1 MSLLTFSLHLVAFV
15 NNINKINNN
24 IFDNMFLD
32 ENLESARGRDVPP
45 AIAVEPLRDLASASA
60 SAREALRSWLGGN
73 GGKAKGVDPFE
84 ATAYLPPE
92 VVADRSRASEEL
104 REQLVLEDK
113 FSLSTAE
120 QTEQIEG
127 TNPAAESID
136 DVYEDVLEVAKSH
149 ALSRDVGCT
158 VTVAFHRS
166 TTCPMLHQDNVEQRA
181 FCTLLGRGTEWL
193 ADPESPKIA
202 ALISAVNSAQ
212 AEQDYAT
219 ARVHKLKLETE
230 AAFSRAEERE
240 TVLIRGSKWPG
251 AESKA
256 PLHRSPHLPKDGR
269 QFRLIVKVDS
279 GKGLPGK
286 VQRRMH
292 VHSRACQGGACGMH
306 ADPCGRKY
314 TKPLKT

>member
-113 FSLSTAE
+113 FSLSRPPSRPSRSRGLI
-120 QTEQIEG
+120 QRP
-127 TNPAAESID
+127 NP
-136 DVYEDVLEVAKSH
+136 L
-149 ALSRDVGCT
+149 
-158 VTVAFHRS
+158 
-166 TTCPMLHQDNVEQRA
+166 TTCTRMSWRWPSLTR
-181 FCTLLGRGTEWL
+181 
-193 ADPESPKIA
+193 
-202 ALISAVNSAQ
+202 
-212 AEQDYAT
+212 
-219 ARVHKLKLETE
+219 
-230 AAFSRAEERE
+230 SRA
-240 TVLIRGSKWPG
+240 TLG
-251 AESKA
+251 A
-256 PLHRSPHLPKDGR
+256 
-269 QFRLIVKVDS
+269 Q
-279 GKGLPGK
+279 
-286 VQRRMH
+286 
-292 VHSRACQGGACGMH
+292 
-306 ADPCGRKY
+306 
-314 TKPLKT
+314 